1 MPPYIRKYLIDE
13 ALSATPGI
21 ITRFCKGI
29 PEHIADQNQ
38 GPDYFTLR
46 EVLAHLADWEPIWL
60 ERIQRIV
67 QEDSP
72 VLPNIDEGDMAVQN
86 AYATIP
92 VETSMENFTTGRAAL
107 TAYLASLPIDAFE
120 RSGIRPEVG
129 TITIKDIAT
138 LVLAHDTYHI
148 AQLAQYTATPESA
161 N

>member
-1 MPPYIRKYLIDE
+1 MPPYVRKYLIDH
-13 ALSATPGI
+13 ALNATPGI
-21 ITRFCKGI
+21 ISRFCANI
-29 PEHIADQNQ
+29 PDAIADQNQ
-38 GPDYFTLR
+38 GPDLFTLR
-46 EVLAHLADWEPIWL
+46 EVLAHIADWEPIWL

-67 QEDSP
+67 QEDMP
-72 VLPNIDEGDMAVQN
+72 VLPNIDEGEMAVQN

-92 VETSMENFTTGRAAL
+92 VETSIENFTTGRAAL
-107 TAYLASLPIDAFE
+107 TAYLASLPNDAFE

-129 TITIKDIAT
+129 TITVKDIAT

>member
-38 GPDYFTLR
+38 GADYFTLR

-72 VLPNIDEGDMAVQN
+72 VLPNIDEGKIAELN
-86 AYATIP
+86 NYATTP
-92 VETSMENFTTGRAAL
+92 VEVSLEKFTSGRSAL
-107 TAYLASLPIDAFE
+107 VEYLQSLPSEAFA
-120 RSGIRPEVG
+120 RSGIRPEIG

-138 LVLAHDTYHI
+138 IVLAHDTYHI
-148 AQLAQYTATPESA
+148 AQLARYTDATPSVS
-161 N
+161 

>member
-67 QEDSP
+67 QEDMP
-72 VLPNIDEGDMAVQN
+72 VLPNIDEGEMAELN
-86 AYATIP
+86 GYTTTP
-92 VETSMENFTTGRAAL
+92 VEVSLEKFATGRAAL
-107 TAYLASLPIDAFE
+107 TAYLASLPNDAFE

-129 TITIKDIAT
+129 TITVKDIAT

-148 AQLAQYTATPESA
+148 AQLAQYTDTPESA

>member
-67 QEDSP
+67 QEDIP
-72 VLPNIDEGDMAVQN
+72 VLPNIDEGEMAELN
-86 AYATIP
+86 GYATTP
-92 VETSMENFTTGRAAL
+92 VEVSLEKFATGRAAL
-107 TAYLASLPIDAFE
+107 TAYLASLPNDAFE

-129 TITIKDIAT
+129 TITVKDIAT

>member
-1 MPPYIRKYLIDE
+1 MPPYVRKYLIDH
-13 ALSATPGI
+13 ALNATPGI
-21 ITRFCKGI
+21 ISRFCANI
-29 PEHIADQNQ
+29 PDSIADQDQ
-38 GPDYFTLR
+38 GPDRFTLR
-46 EVLAHLADWEPIWL
+46 EVLAHLSDWEPIWL

-67 QEDSP
+67 QEDMP
-72 VLPNIDEGDMAVQN
+72 VLPNIDEGEMAVQN

>member
-1 MPPYIRKYLIDE
+1 MPPYVRKYLIDH
-13 ALSATPGI
+13 ALNASPGI
-21 ITRFCKGI
+21 IARFCANI
-29 PEHIADQNQ
+29 PDAIADQDQ

-72 VLPNIDEGDMAVQN
+72 VLPNIDEGEMAELN
-86 AYATIP
+86 GYTTTP
-92 VETSMENFTTGRAAL
+92 VEVSLEKFTSGRSAL
-107 TAYLASLPIDAFE
+107 VEYLQSLPSEAFA
-120 RSGIRPEVG
+120 RSGIRPEIG

-138 LVLAHDTYHI
+138 IVLAHDTYHI
-148 AQLAQYTATPESA
+148 AQLARYTDATPSA

>member
-72 VLPNIDEGDMAVQN
+72 VLPNIDEGEMAELN
-86 AYATIP
+86 GYTTTP
-92 VETSMENFTTGRAAL
+92 VEVSLEKFATGRAAL
-107 TAYLASLPIDAFE
+107 TAYLASLPNDAFE

-129 TITIKDIAT
+129 TITVKDIAT

-148 AQLAQYTATPESA
+148 AQLAQYTDTPEGA